1 MTAIVETR
9 DLVKTYGKGDI
20 AVHAL
25 RGVSLKIN
33 AGEFTA
39 MAGPSGSGKSTLLN
53 MIGCLDKPTSGEVL
67 IEGVSTKKLRPMAL
81 SDLRRD
87 RIGFVF
93 QSFNLIPVMTAIE
106 NAEYILM
113 LQGKPVRE
121 RRERVSELFEQ
132 IGLGGMEHRF
142 PNQLSGGQ
150 QQRVSIARAV
160 AAEPA
165 LVLADEPTA
174 NVDSETGKALIDLM
188 LQLNEDRGA
197 TFLIST
203 HDSTV
208 MDRAHR
214 VIRMR
219 DGQIDGAVST
229 CAAFPTSAGMGLSDR
244 FCVDPRIGERE

>member
-1 MTAIVETR
+1 MAAIVETR
-9 DLVKTYGKGDI
+9 DLVKTFGKGDI

-25 RGVSLKIN
+25 RGVNLTIH

-53 MIGCLDKPTSGEVL
+53 MIGGLDQPTSGEVL
-67 IEGVSTKKLRPMAL
+67 IEGVDTRKLRPVAL

-93 QSFNLIPVMTAIE
+93 QSFNLIPVMTALE

-113 LQGKPVRE
+113 LQGKAVKE
-121 RRERVSELFEQ
+121 RHERVRDLFEQ
-132 IGLGGMEHRF
+132 MGLGGMENRF

-160 AAEPA
+160 AAQPA

-174 NVDSETGKALIDLM
+174 NVDSETGQALIDLM
-188 LQLNEDRGA
+188 LELNQNRGA

-203 HDSTV
+203 HDTTV

-214 VIRMR
+214 LIRMR
-219 DGQIDGAVST
+219 DGQIDGA
-229 CAAFPTSAGMGLSDR
+229 
-244 FCVDPRIGERE
+244 